1 MKRTFKMMISVATVL
16 VCMLALV
23 TVSSAETEGAF
34 NYSVSNGE
42 ATITGFDESGT
53 KEVVIPSTLGGY
65 PVTSIGDYAFEGCTG
80 LTSITIPD
88 NVTSIENSAFKGC
101 TGLTSIM
108 IPDSVTSIGCEAF
121 RDCPMLTNITIGS
134 GVTSIADL
142 AFYETA
148 YYNDASNWEN
158 GVLYIDNCL
167 IDAKDTLTGA
177 YNIKEGT
184 RVIAGY
190 AFYKRIRLT
199 NITIPDSVTSIG
211 GGAFSGCSA
220 LTSIT
225 IGSGVTNIEGDSFYD
240 TAYYNDAANWE
251 NGVLYI
257 GDCLIGVKGTLSGA
271 YNIKEGTRV
280 IADGAI
286 AGCRTLTSITI
297 PDSVTSIGDRAF
309 YYCSALTSIAIPD
322 NVTSIGDDAF
332 EGCSALTSINVRENN
347 VNYSSI
353 DGNLYNKD
361 VTTLILYAPGKADA
375 HFSIPDSVT
384 SIGDRAFCYCSALTS
399 VTIPDNVT
407 SIGIGA
413 FCQCSALTSITI
425 PDSVTSIGNYA
436 FSGCS
441 GLTSITIGDGVT
453 SIGRRAFEGCS
464 ALTEMTLPFI
474 GASREAGG
482 SLRSML
488 GDYMPPSLRKV
499 TVTDAAMLPGNAFQN
514 CSMLT
519 EINLNEGISSIGD
532 SAFYNCSGLTS
543 VTMPD
548 SVTNIGRRAFEG
560 CSALT
565 EMTLPFIGASR
576 EAGGSFRSML
586 GDYMPSSLWKVTVT
600 DATTLSNSAF
610 SGCGMLTEIK
620 LNEGITSIGDS
631 AFSECSALTSITIPD
646 SVTSIGGGAFSGTAY
661 YNDDSN
667 WENGVLYIGDCLIE
681 AKDTLTGAYNIKE
694 GTRVIAASAFS
705 GCSALTSITIPDGV
719 TSIGDQ
725 AFYYC
730 SALKS
735 IIIGSGVTSMGDNVF
750 SGCSEVTYIAI
761 GDGVPSIGNC
771 TSSKVRKLSV
781 PYRLIR
787 EFDMRSLPSTLKEL
801 TIISGT
807 EIGNDAFS
815 GFEKLIRVEL
825 PDGLTKIGDYAFSDC
840 SDLESITI
848 PDSVT
853 SIGEEAFERCYALSE
868 VIYDGT
874 DEEWKKI
881 SIARGNEYLTD
892 AYVPKTVPVTE
903 IVLNKTELKLDA
915 GESATLTAKVLPD
928 NATDKTV
935 SWSTSDSGVA
945 TVENGVVTAVSAGS
959 AVITAESADGS
970 VTAECAVT
978 VNRVIGADTPV
989 IKAKSARGTAG
1000 KTVRVEISVKNNP
1013 GMWGLDAV
1021 LNYDKSVMTL
1031 NDVENGTAFDDNA
1044 FTKGNLESDSY
1055 ILSYENPN
1063 IADVTDDG
1071 VLAVL
1076 IFEIKDTA
1084 EKGNYPVTLKYRP
1097 GDIVNSEEKMVDFF
1111 IVNGDVEV
1119 TDVIYGDVTGDG
1131 EVNKMDAL
1139 RLKKYLAGLDVEI
1152 DLLAADVTGDGEVNK
1167 IDALRL
1173 KKYLA
1178 GLDVK
1183 LGE

>member
-1 MKRTFKMMISVATVL
+1 MMASVVTVL

-23 TVSSAETEGAF
+23 TVSSAETEEAF

-42 ATITGFDESGT
+42 ATITKFNGGVT
-53 KEVVIPSTLGGY
+53 GEVVIPSTLGGY
-65 PVTSIGDYAFEGCTG
+65 PVTSIGDQAFYGCSS
-80 LTSITIPD
+80 LTSI
-88 NVTSIENSAFKGC
+88 A
-101 TGLTSIM
+101 
-108 IPDSVTSIGCEAF
+108 IPDSVTSIEDEAF
-121 RDCPMLTNITIGS
+121 RDCPMLTSITIGS
-134 GVTSIADL
+134 GVTSIEDY
-142 AFYETA
+142 AFYETG

-158 GVLYIDNCL
+158 DVLYIGDCL
-167 IDAKDTLTGA
+167 IEAKDTLTGA

-184 RVIAGY
+184 RFIAKS
-190 AFYKRIRLT
+190 AFSGCSAIT
-199 NITIPDSVTSIG
+199 SITIPDSVTSIG
-211 GGAFSGCSA
+211 DYAFSGCTGLTNITIPDSMTSIGGGAFSRCSA

-225 IGSGVTNIEGDSFYD
+225 IPDSVTNIGYKAFYQCSSLKSITIGSGVTRMGDYAFEGCS
-240 TAYYNDAANWE
+240 A
-251 NGVLYI
+251 
-257 GDCLIGVKGTLSGA
+257 
-271 YNIKEGTRV
+271 
-280 IADGAI
+280 
-286 AGCRTLTSITI
+286 LTSITI
-297 PDSVTSIGDRAF
+297 PDSVTSIGSSAFEDCSALTSITIPDSVTSIGGSAF

-322 NVTSIGDDAF
+322 NVTSIGDQAF
-332 EGCSALTSINVRENN
+332 EGCSSLKSITIGSGVTRMGDYAFSGCTGLTSITIPDGVTSIGKGVFSSCSALTSINVRENN
-347 VNYSSI
+347 ANYSSI

-361 VTTLILYAPGKADA
+361 ATTLILYAPGKADA

-384 SIGDRAFCYCSALTS
+384 SIGDSAFSDCSALTS

-407 SIGIGA
+407 SIGGSA
-413 FCQCSALTSITI
+413 FSRCSSLTSITI
-425 PDSVTSIGNYA
+425 PDSVTSIGNFA
-436 FSGCS
+436 FLWCS
-441 GLTSITIGDGVT
+441 G
-453 SIGRRAFEGCS
+453 
-464 ALTEMTLPFI
+464 
-474 GASREAGG
+474 
-482 SLRSML
+482 
-488 GDYMPPSLRKV
+488 
-499 TVTDAAMLPGNAFQN
+499 
-514 CSMLT
+514 
-519 EINLNEGISSIGD
+519 
-532 SAFYNCSGLTS
+532 
-543 VTMPD
+543 
-548 SVTNIGRRAFEG
+548 
-560 CSALT
+560 
-565 EMTLPFIGASR
+565 
-576 EAGGSFRSML
+576 
-586 GDYMPSSLWKVTVT
+586 
-600 DATTLSNSAF
+600 
-610 SGCGMLTEIK
+610 
-620 LNEGITSIGDS
+620 
-631 AFSECSALTSITIPD
+631 
-646 SVTSIGGGAFSGTAY
+646 
-661 YNDDSN
+661 
-667 WENGVLYIGDCLIE
+667 
-681 AKDTLTGAYNIKE
+681 
-694 GTRVIAASAFS
+694 
-705 GCSALTSITIPDGV
+705 LTSITIPDGV
-719 TSIGDQ
+719 TSIGGG
-725 AFYYC
+725 AFSGC
-730 SALKS
+730 SAIKS
-735 IIIGSGVTSMGDNVF
+735 ITIGSGVTSMGDNVF
-750 SGCSEVTYIAI
+750 SGCSEVAYIAI

-771 TSSKVRKLSV
+771 TSSKLRKLSV

-787 EFDMRSLPSTLKEL
+787 EFDMRSLASTLKEL

-978 VNRVIGADTPV
+978 VNRVIDADTPV

-1031 NDVENGTAFDDNA
+1031 NDVENGTVFDDSA

-1055 ILSYENPN
+1055 ILSYENPD

-1131 EVNKMDAL
+1131 VVNKMDAL

-1152 DLLAADVTGDGEVNK
+1152 DLAAADVNCDGVVNK
-1167 IDALRL
+1167 MDALRL

-1178 GLDVK
+1178 GQDVK

>member
-1 MKRTFKMMISVATVL
+1 
-16 VCMLALV
+16 
-23 TVSSAETEGAF
+23 
-34 NYSVSNGE
+34 
-42 ATITGFDESGT
+42 
-53 KEVVIPSTLGGY
+53 
-65 PVTSIGDYAFEGCTG
+65 
-80 LTSITIPD
+80 
-88 NVTSIENSAFKGC
+88 
-101 TGLTSIM
+101 
-108 IPDSVTSIGCEAF
+108 
-121 RDCPMLTNITIGS
+121 
-134 GVTSIADL
+134 
-142 AFYETA
+142 
-148 YYNDASNWEN
+148 
-158 GVLYIDNCL
+158 
-167 IDAKDTLTGA
+167 
-177 YNIKEGT
+177 
-184 RVIAGY
+184 
-190 AFYKRIRLT
+190 
-199 NITIPDSVTSIG
+199 
-211 GGAFSGCSA
+211 
-220 LTSIT
+220 
-225 IGSGVTNIEGDSFYD
+225 
-240 TAYYNDAANWE
+240 
-251 NGVLYI
+251 
-257 GDCLIGVKGTLSGA
+257 
-271 YNIKEGTRV
+271 
-280 IADGAI
+280 
-286 AGCRTLTSITI
+286 
-297 PDSVTSIGDRAF
+297 
-309 YYCSALTSIAIPD
+309 
-322 NVTSIGDDAF
+322 
-332 EGCSALTSINVRENN
+332 
-347 VNYSSI
+347 
-353 DGNLYNKD
+353 
-361 VTTLILYAPGKADA
+361 
-375 HFSIPDSVT
+375 
-384 SIGDRAFCYCSALTS
+384 
-399 VTIPDNVT
+399 
-407 SIGIGA
+407 
-413 FCQCSALTSITI
+413 
-425 PDSVTSIGNYA
+425 
-436 FSGCS
+436 
-441 GLTSITIGDGVT
+441 
-453 SIGRRAFEGCS
+453 
-464 ALTEMTLPFI
+464 
-474 GASREAGG
+474 
-482 SLRSML
+482 
-488 GDYMPPSLRKV
+488 
-499 TVTDAAMLPGNAFQN
+499 
-514 CSMLT
+514 
-519 EINLNEGISSIGD
+519 
-532 SAFYNCSGLTS
+532 
-543 VTMPD
+543 
-548 SVTNIGRRAFEG
+548 
-560 CSALT
+560 
-565 EMTLPFIGASR
+565 
-576 EAGGSFRSML
+576 
-586 GDYMPSSLWKVTVT
+586 
-600 DATTLSNSAF
+600 
-610 SGCGMLTEIK
+610 MLTEIK
-620 LNEGITSIGDS
+620 LNDGITSIGDS
-631 AFSECSALTSITIPD
+631 AFSGCSALTSITIPD

-667 WENGVLYIGDCLIE
+667 WENGLLYIDNCLIKE
-681 AKDTLTGAYNIKE
+681 KDTLTGAYNIKE
-694 GTRVIAASAFS
+694 GTRVIAESAFS
-705 GCSALTSITIPDGV
+705 GCSALTSITIPDSVTSIGDYAFEGCTGLTSITIPDGVTSIGGGAFYGCSALTSITIPDSVTSIGDYAFEGCTGLTSITIPDGVTSIGGGAFYGCSALTSITIPDSV

-725 AFYYC
+725 AFYGC
-730 SALKS
+730 SALTSITIPDSVTSIGDRAFFDCSSLKS
-735 IIIGSGVTSMGDNVF
+735 ITIGSGVTRMGDNVF

-771 TSSKVRKLSV
+771 PSSKLRKLSV

-787 EFDMRSLPSTLKEL
+787 EFDMRSLASTLKEL

-978 VNRVIGADTPV
+978 VNRVIDADTPV

-1031 NDVENGTAFDDNA
+1031 KDVENGTVFDDSA

-1055 ILSYENPN
+1055 ILSYENPD

-1084 EKGNYPVTLKYRP
+1084 EKGNYPVTLKYAP
-1097 GDIVNSEEKMVDFF
+1097 GDIINSDEKMVDFF

-1119 TDVIYGDVTGDG
+1119 TDVIPGDVTGDG
-1131 EVNKMDAL
+1131 VVNKMDAL

-1152 DLLAADVTGDGEVNK
+1152 DLAAADVNCDGVVNK
-1167 IDALRL
+1167 MDALRL

-1178 GLDVK
+1178 GQDVK